1 MSQEALTAAL
11 RAARA
16 LSVLDK
22 AREMLLDAPALE
34 PATVEFPV
42 ARTWPGESAAPMLSH
57 ARLTERVLALP
68 GGRCGRLPCMITDSV
83 LDILIYVFDR
93 YMLNETPDVPER
105 ERLAQDLER
114 IGFAPANV
122 ERALDWLADLAFGHE
137 QAADCTRAETSAG
150 VRVFSDSELA
160 RLSTECRGLLLRLES
175 ARVLTPQQRE
185 IVIERMLALD
195 ADEPDTE
202 QLKWVVL
209 MVLSSQPGQELAV
222 ERLGG
227 LITDARLSAPH

>member
-1 MSQEALTAAL
+1 VRRLFPAAAFPEYL
-11 RAARA
+11 
-16 LSVLDK
+16 
-22 AREMLLDAPALE
+22 EMM
-34 PATVEFPV
+34 T
-42 ARTWPGESAAPMLSH
+42 G
-57 ARLTERVLALP
+57 
-68 GGRCGRLPCMITDSV
+68 SV

-105 ERLAQDLER
+105 ENLARDLEHA
-114 IGFAPANV
+114 GFAPDNV
-122 ERALDWLADLAFGHE
+122 ERALDWLTDLAFG
-137 QAADCTRAETSAG
+137 QGQPQQVAATYSG
-150 VRVFSDSELA
+150 VRVFTDSELA
-160 RLSTECRGLLLRLES
+160 RLSTECRGLLLTLEN

-227 LITDARLSAPH
+227 LITDVRFLAPH